1 MSNISTQLNKV
12 LGRKSKKIC
21 KSIDSRKIAN
31 HFKTTTQTK
40 GRRGIQVSKDKPFAP
55 LKSSTIKR
63 RRNLQKYNSTH
74 GDYSLTK
81 SNATFSGE
89 FLDSYVTFFEN
100 RNHGF
105 SVGYIISDSKH
116 SGYNTG
122 SSTIAN
128 RRSYSQIRA
137 RLRRLQMDP
146 AGIKQSKDSPLYRNI
161 KEFIKR
167 EMRKH
172 LS

>member
-1 MSNISTQLNKV
+1 MDNIELQLNKI
-12 LGRKSKKIC
+12 LGRKSKEIC
-21 KSIDSRKIAN
+21 KNINSQKIAN
-31 HFKTTTQTK
+31 HFKKTTQAK
-40 GRRGIQVSKDKPFAP
+40 VRRGTQPSRNKPFAP
-55 LKSSTIKR
+55 LKTQTIKR
-63 RRNLQKYNSTH
+63 RKNLEKHNPTH
-74 GDYSLTK
+74 SSYSPSV

-89 FLDSYVTFFEN
+89 LVDSYIAFHEK
-100 RNHGF
+100 RRHGF
-105 SVGYIISDSKH
+105 SVGYIISDAKH

-122 SSTIAN
+122 SSNIAN
-128 RRSYSQIRA
+128 KRSYSQIRS

-146 AGIKQSKDSPLYRNI
+146 AGITQSKDSPLYRNI